1 MPGKFISLEGPDG
14 CGKTTIMKKIK
25 TYLDDRSIDYI
36 QVREPG
42 GTEIGEEIRSI
53 ILDNKNTEMAD
64 ETESLLYA
72 ASRSQLISEK
82 VKPSLK
88 EGINVLSERFVLSS
102 LAYQGI
108 GRGLGVK
115 EVKAI
120 NDFGTGGLVPDLT
133 LFFYVNPELSLRR
146 KTAKGGDRL
155 EEEGSDFHRKVYDGY
170 MELIELYPENIRVID
185 ASRSIEE
192 VYNESI
198 YHIEKLLNKEGE

>member
-1 MPGKFISLEGPDG
+1 MTGKFITLEGPDG
-14 CGKTTIMKKIK
+14 CGKSTIMRKIK
-25 TYLDDRSIDYI
+25 KYLRKNRIDFI

-42 GTEIGEEIRSI
+42 GTDIGEEIRSI
-53 ILDNKNTEMAD
+53 ILDNDNTEMVG

-72 ASRSQLISEK
+72 ASRSQLINEK
-82 VKPSLK
+82 VKPSLE

-108 GRGLGVK
+108 GRGLGVE

-133 LFFYVNPELSLRR
+133 LFFYVDPELTLRR
-146 KTAKGGDRL
+146 KTSKGGDRL
-155 EEEGSDFHRKVYDGY
+155 EQEGSEFHKKVYDGY
-170 MELIELYPENIRVID
+170 MELIKLYPENVKVID

-192 VYNESI
+192 VFNESV
-198 YHIEKLLNKEGE
+198 YYIEELLNKEGE